1 MSDTEIIVRYAETD
15 QMGIVHHSVYPVW
28 FEAART
34 DMMEQ
39 AGYSYARIEKEGIM
53 LPLSHLECDYV
64 GGVKYGETVIV
75 RCFVEKLTIARL
87 ALGYEVRRKGEDEVL
102 SVGKTVH
109 GWTDTDL
116 NVINLK
122 KRAPQLYDFLDKLE

>member
-1 MSDTEIIVRYAETD
+1 VSYTEIVVRYAETD
-15 QMGIVHHSVYPVW
+15 QMGVVHHCVYPVW

-39 AGYSYARIEKEGIM
+39 AGYPYSRIEEEGIM
-53 LPLSHLECDYV
+53 LPVSHLEADYA
-64 GGVKYGETVIV
+64 GGVKYGQRVVV

-87 ALGYEVRRKGEDEVL
+87 ILGYEVRLKGGDEIL
-102 SVGKTVH
+102 CTGRSVH
-109 GWTDTDL
+109 GWTDTGL

-122 KRAPQLYDFLDKLE
+122 KRAPELYAFLEKMV